1 MQNNFLQILPW
12 AKYLLGLSV
21 YFVFISQQQLSVA
34 IIWFVFVVYGWTIL
48 SIIFKTY
55 KLQDF
60 VYVVCFSGIVVAI
73 TLFFMNGVEEVPF
86 PKGAVQFKA
95 DGIAQSLL
103 LFFIFTLP
111 LILYSQKDPL
121 MLENNE
127 DSHVSINTED
137 LKPSEK
143 VHRDQWEE
151 ATQDDLD
158 SGKYELSDE
167 R

>member
-48 SIIFKTY
+48 SIILKTY

-60 VYVVCFSGIVVAI
+60 VYIVCFSGIVVAI

-111 LILYSQKDPL
+111 LIIYSQKNL
-121 MLENNE
+121 SVLENNAAPRI
-127 DSHVSINTED
+127 SINTDD
-137 LKPSEK
+137 LKSSEK
-143 VHRDQWEE
+143 AHGNQWEE

-167 R
+167 T

>member
-12 AKYLLGLSV
+12 AKYLLGLGV

-48 SIIFKTY
+48 SILFKTY

-111 LILYSQKDPL
+111 LILYSQK
-121 MLENNE
+121 N
-127 DSHVSINTED
+127 VSISKNSAMSQISIKSND
-137 LKPSEK
+137 SKPSE
-143 VHRDQWEE
+143 QTNENEWEE

>member
-12 AKYLLGLSV
+12 AKYLLGLGV
-21 YFVFISQQQLSVA
+21 YFVFISQQQLSMA

-60 VYVVCFSGIVVAI
+60 VYIVCFSGIVVAI

-111 LILYSQKDPL
+111 LIIYSQKNL
-121 MLENNE
+121 STLESNE
-127 DSHVSINTED
+127 HSHITINTDD
-137 LKPSEK
+137 LKSSEK
-143 VHRDQWEE
+143 FHNDQWEE